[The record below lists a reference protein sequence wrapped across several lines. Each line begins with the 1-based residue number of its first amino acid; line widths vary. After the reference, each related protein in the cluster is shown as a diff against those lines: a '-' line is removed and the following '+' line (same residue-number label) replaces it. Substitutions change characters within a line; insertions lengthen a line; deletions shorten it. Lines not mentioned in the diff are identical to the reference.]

1 MHSFVSFYDFSI
13 FAQQPVQ
20 IDFFSLCRIFG
31 CGGRVLHKVPLLSDS
46 KQLKFVLGGEAPRAP
61 FLLAFPSFSQSNFRR
76 TTQAMKKSAVFAA
89 FAIKGSSGLNFNYDS
104 PPLEQVNVNDPQNPP
119 PLDNA
124 RNDIEYMDNSKYETP
139 KKSLRVLPTI
149 PLLGEEEGEVET
161 PAQQKE
167 RLGSGKELFPEP

>member
-61 FLLAFPSFSQSNFRR
+61 FLFAFPSFSQSNFRR

-89 FAIKGSSGLNFNYDS
+89 FAIKGSFGID
-104 PPLEQVNVNDPQNPP
+104 PPNPP
-119 PLDNA
+119 RSKVQGPPRIQRVSEGQIPDFDAPRKSGGDTHTRPLPILPVDLKDTQQQ
-124 RNDIEYMDNSKYETP
+124 R
-139 KKSLRVLPTI
+139 KSRYD
-149 PLLGEEEGEVET
+149 GN
-161 PAQQKE
+161 
-167 RLGSGKELFPEP
+167 

>member
-46 KQLKFVLGGEAPRAP
+46 KQLKFVLEAEAPRAP

-89 FAIKGSSGLNFNYDS
+89 FAITGSFGRDYPVS
-104 PPLEQVNVNDPQNPP
+104 PPSVVIEPSVETLPGPPQIT
-119 PLDNA
+119 
-124 RNDIEYMDNSKYETP
+124 RS
-139 KKSLRVLPTI
+139 VLPEDDI
-149 PLLGEEEGEVET
+149 PGFNAPRET
-161 PAQQKE
+161 GPDE
-167 RLGSGKELFPEP
+167 NDGNDGN